1 MLSISRSER
10 FKKDYENYKTA
21 IDQIEDSQ
29 TKTELNR
36 LLVDLVNEVKSIDQ
50 YYENLAIGSDM
61 PSRIDDS
68 RSSITSIRKE
78 LDRRLSLKS

>member
-10 FKKDYENYKTA
+10 FKKDYENYKNA
-21 IDQIEDSQ
+21 IDQLEDSQ

-36 LLVDLVNEVKSIDQ
+36 LLLDLVNEVKSIDQ

-68 RSSITSIRKE
+68 RFSITAIRKE
-78 LDRRLSLKS
+78 LDRRLSLKV